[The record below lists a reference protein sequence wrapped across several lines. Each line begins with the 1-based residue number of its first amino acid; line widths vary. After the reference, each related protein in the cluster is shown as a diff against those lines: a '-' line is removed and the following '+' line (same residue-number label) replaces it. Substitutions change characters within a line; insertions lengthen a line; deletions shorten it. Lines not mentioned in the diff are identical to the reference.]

1 MEQKIGADDAAHNAA
16 HNAQAPTPD
25 PGELSPEQRARRA
38 AGEAAAELIEPGML
52 VGLGTGDTAAHFI
65 RALAARKLPGLRCI
79 ATSRRSAVLAAEL
92 GFALL
97 ELDDVPPLGTAPPID
112 VTVDGADEI
121 DPQLRLIKGA
131 GGALLFEKLVAQA
144 SRRLVVVGD
153 RDKRV
158 PRIGEK
164 RLLPVEIVAF
174 GARHTLAR
182 LRSHRAVLSAELRTS
197 STGEGPYR
205 TDSGNLI
212 IDARLAPQTDAD
224 ALQPELKS
232 MLGVIETGL
241 FLHEAERALIG
252 TPDGKVEVL
261 VRERR

>member
-1 MEQKIGADDAAHNAA
+1 MEQKICADDAAHNAV
-16 HNAQAPTPD
+16 HNAQAPTPAST
-25 PGELSPEQRARRA
+25 GLSPEQRARRA

-65 RALAARKLPGLRCI
+65 RALAARQLTGLRCI
-79 ATSRRSAVLAAEL
+79 ATSRRSATLAAEL
-92 GFALL
+92 GFVLL
-97 ELDDVPPLGTAPPID
+97 ELDDAPPLGNLPPID

-153 RDKRV
+153 ADKRV
-158 PRIGEK
+158 SRIGEK
-164 RLLPVEIVAF
+164 RLLPIEIVAF

-182 LRSHRAVLSAELRTS
+182 LRCHRAVLSAELRLG
-197 STGEGPYR
+197 STGDAPYR

-212 IDARLAPQTDAD
+212 VDARLAPQTDAD
-224 ALQPELKS
+224 TLQSELKAL
-232 MLGVIETGL
+232 LGVIETGL

-252 TPDGKVEVL
+252 TPDGKVEVI
-261 VRERR
+261 ERK

>member
-1 MEQKIGADDAAHNAA
+1 MEQKICADDAAHNAA
-16 HNAQAPTPD
+16 HNAQTPTPE
-25 PGELSPEQRARRA
+25 PGALSPEQRARRA
-38 AGEAAAELIEPGML
+38 AGEAAAALIEPGML

-65 RALAARKLPGLRCI
+65 RALATRQLTGLRCI
-79 ATSRRSAVLAAEL
+79 ATSQRSAALAAEL

-97 ELDDVPPLGTAPPID
+97 ELDDVPPLGNMPPID
-112 VTVDGADEI
+112 ITVDGADEI

-153 RDKRV
+153 RSKCV
-158 PRIGEK
+158 QRIGEK
-164 RLLPVEIVAF
+164 RLLPVEVVAF
-174 GARHTLAR
+174 GALHTLAR
-182 LRSHRAVLSAELRTS
+182 LRCHRAVLSAELRTS
-197 STGEGPYR
+197 STGEAYR

-212 IDARLAPQTDAD
+212 VDARLAPQTDAD
-224 ALQPELKS
+224 ALQPELKA

-252 TPDGKVEVL
+252 TPDGTVEVI
-261 VRERR
+261 ERK